1 MGTCNDPYA
10 RILRAAGAAIEV
22 IAVATSARIM
32 SSMKLRASTAAP
44 ARARGSGAS
53 QPP

>member
-32 SSMKLRASTAAP
+32 SSMETAGVHCRAGP
-44 ARARGSGAS
+44 RAR
-53 QPP
+53 

>member
-22 IAVATSARIM
+22 IAVAMSARIH
-32 SSMKLRASTAAP
+32 
-44 ARARGSGAS
+44 RGHDDPMGA
-53 QPP
+53 